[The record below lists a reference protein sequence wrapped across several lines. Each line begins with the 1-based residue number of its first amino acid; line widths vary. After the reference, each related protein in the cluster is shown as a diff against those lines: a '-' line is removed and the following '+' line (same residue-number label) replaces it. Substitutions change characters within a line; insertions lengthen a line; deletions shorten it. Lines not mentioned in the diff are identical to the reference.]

1 MDPVE
6 QLRWNL
12 TNHRP
17 TDAAID
23 DIEVLR
29 AAAIAYG
36 ELILLSTPPCREQSL
51 ALTNLEQATMWAVAA
66 IARNRPADEVRPA

>member
-29 AAAIAYG
+29 AAAISFG
-36 ELILLSTPPCREQSL
+36 ELILLSTPPSREQSL
-51 ALTNLEQATMWAVAA
+51 ALTSLEQATMWAVAS
-66 IARNRPADEVRPA
+66 IARTRTDDVMPS